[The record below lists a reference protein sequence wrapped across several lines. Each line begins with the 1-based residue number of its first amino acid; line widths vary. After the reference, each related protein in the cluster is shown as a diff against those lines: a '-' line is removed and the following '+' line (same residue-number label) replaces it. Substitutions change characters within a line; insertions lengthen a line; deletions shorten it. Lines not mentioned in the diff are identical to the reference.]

1 MKTNIISSY
10 LGGIFD
16 ATNSENYTR
25 IIRYF
30 IPEFITAFILY
41 CPTWIDAAFIAHL
54 KSTPTYATLGTTNNF
69 IHLIIKI
76 AEAFSVGT
84 VIMVGQRN
92 GAHDFPGVGKSL
104 RDAFWTTIILG
115 FSIAISI
122 YFGAFWIYKWVYK
135 VPEEMIT
142 LGMPFIKIRALSV
155 FFMFVAFAFVGFLRG
170 IKNTR
175 VTMILFLLGGLAFVL
190 FDYAL
195 IFGYDLGFVQ
205 IPPMGLQGSAIAS
218 IIQYLVMVVAG
229 ILYVSFSQKTKKYS
243 VHLFTG
249 TRSLK
254 QIKELIF
261 LSLPVVADKA
271 VLALSY
277 VWLCS
282 LFCQMGI
289 KSSATYSAIKDLER
303 FAIIPGVACAQIITF
318 LVSNDFGQ
326 HNWQRIKNNIKK
338 IISLAITMVVFILVV
353 FVLNAERIIGVFDKK
368 GEFTS
373 FAATVFIWLALFLL
387 FDVVQLV
394 LSGALRGA
402 GDVRTVMIVRMAICL
417 GYFVPVSYILAN
429 YVPVES
435 DVLKFVMVY
444 GSFYA
449 GNAIMSIIY
458 IHRFRSGR
466 WKKAAAHEA
475 AILEDAAHENDQ
487 RRTA

>member
-1 MKTNIISSY
+1 MKKNIVASY
-10 LGGIFD
+10 VGGIFD

-92 GAHDFPGVGKSL
+92 GAHDYPGVGKSL

-115 FSIAISI
+115 LTLTVTIF
-122 YFGAFWIYKWVYK
+122 FGAFWIYKWVYK

-142 LGMPFIKIRALSV
+142 LGLPFMKIRALSV

-175 VTMILFLLGGLAFVL
+175 VTMILFMFGGLAFVI
-190 FDYAL
+190 FDYLL
-195 IFGYDLGFVQ
+195 IFGADLGFVQ
-205 IPPMGLQGSAIAS
+205 IPSMGLQGSAIAS
-218 IIQYLVMVVAG
+218 IIQYCVMVIAG
-229 ILYVSFSQKTKKYS
+229 ILYISFSEKTKKYS

-249 TRSLK
+249 ARSLK
-254 QIKELIF
+254 QIKELIL

-289 KSSATYSAIKDLER
+289 KASATYSAIKDLER

-338 IISLAITMVVFILVV
+338 MVSLAISIVSIILVV
-353 FVLNAERIIGVFDKK
+353 FVLNAEKIIGIFDKK
-368 GEFTS
+368 GEFTA
-373 FAATVFIWLALFLL
+373 FAAIVFCCLAVFLL
-387 FDVVQLV
+387 FDVIQLV

-402 GDVRTVMIVRMAICL
+402 GDVRTVMLVRMAICL
-417 GYFVPVSYILAN
+417 GYFVPFSYFLAN
-429 YVPVES
+429 YVPVQS

-458 IHRFRSGR
+458 IHRFRSGK
-466 WKKAAAHEA
+466 WKKAAAQEAEALEEA
-475 AILEDAAHENDQ
+475 A
-487 RRTA
+487 